1 MTGDGLSTTLGHLA
15 EITRLFDF
23 YAPLLTDK
31 QRDLFTLYYEEDLS
45 LAEIASAMDTSRQA
59 VHSTLRRVESLL
71 TDYENRLAL
80 AKKDEQYQV
89 YYTQLEG
96 AIKDLAGGDAK
107 AFQVAMDV
115 LSILKGGQN
124 DGF

>member
-31 QRDLFTLYYEEDLS
+31 QRYLFTLYYEEDLS
-45 LAEIASAMDTSRQA
+45 LAEIATNMDTSRQA
-59 VHSTLRRVESLL
+59 VHGTLRRVESLL

-80 AKKDEQYQV
+80 AKKDEQYQA
-89 YYTQLEG
+89 YYVHLEG

>member
-23 YAPLLTDK
+23 YA
-31 QRDLFTLYYEEDLS
+31 
-45 LAEIASAMDTSRQA
+45 SAMDTSRQA
-59 VHSTLRRVESLL
+59 VHRTLRRVESLL

-80 AKKDEQYQV
+80 AKKDEQYQA

>member
-1 MTGDGLSTTLGHLA
+1 MSTTLGHLA

-23 YAPLLTDK
+23 YALLLTDK

-80 AKKDEQYQV
+80 AKKDEQYQA

>member
-23 YAPLLTDK
+23 YALLLTDK

-80 AKKDEQYQV
+80 AKKDEQYQA